1 MNESKHIVSEQ
12 ERHELHL
19 RSRRQMSVD
28 GVKDIIGFDETAVQM
43 TTTCGDMT
51 VEGSELHIS
60 VLDVERGVVC
70 LEGKIEGIYYS
81 DPHEAERRSFWSK
94 LVK

>member
-12 ERHELHL
+12 AKHEIHVK
-19 RSRRQMSVD
+19 SRRQMAVD
-28 GVKDIIGFDETAVQM
+28 GVKDIIGFDENTVQM
-43 TTTCGDMT
+43 TTICGDMT

-60 VLDVERGVVC
+60 VLDVEKGVVS
-70 LEGKIEGIYYS
+70 LEGKIESIYYCDS
-81 DPHEAERRSFWSK
+81 QDAERRSFWSR